1 MTHEELRKLCKQS
14 LRLTDDNTA
23 LDYQIDALIAA
34 GKDDITRSCD
44 VVFDEDNT
52 DDCIAVVLYV
62 KGMYPVEPDA
72 SAWSLYKERLAVIGT
87 RKIGEVG

>member
-72 SAWSLYKERLAVIGT
+72 ASLSLYKERLAIIGT